1 MRGYLDECDIGD
13 CFVDPYDIA
22 VPAGV
27 SKARH
32 YDDTL
37 LRRRLTDLQE
47 DLEEQELDLWSDGA
61 TIDGID
67 HPF

>member
-1 MRGYLDECDIGD
+1 MRGYLIE
-13 CFVDPYDIA
+13 A

-27 SKARH
+27 SKASH
-32 YDDTL
+32 YDDTV

-61 TIDGID
+61 TIDGLD